1 MLAIYLPTIAGIIVD
16 VISWFVGITAVGVV
30 VLDGLYPF
38 LRHTFM
44 IKGCHL
50 GKLPVRYIDVVS
62 LLVGLVMLMTWW
74 FTSKNWI
81 VSDLIS
87 ICIVWTII
95 KVFKYT
101 SFKVALFAY
110 LLFLSLQIIAFVLT

>member
-16 VISWFVGITAVGVV
+16 VISWFVGIAAVGVV

>member
-16 VISWFVGITAVGVV
+16 VISWFVGIAAVGVV
-30 VLDGLYPF
+30 VLDSLYTF